1 MDNRVSQLLIENRY
15 LVKQLKDQ
23 KKELLKILID
33 NDNLKSENVYLK
45 YKINKTKRKLD
56 IILLNFK

>member
-15 LVKQLKDQ
+15 LVKQLKEQ